1 LSGDGALRRFL
12 EEDYEDGEKTAT
24 ELPESLTEIW
34 KAFRSMAPDWS
45 KLFAEPKVPLDAWSD
60 VLQANRQNVEALARL
75 SESAASS
82 MKKIADSQFALF
94 QSMMAETEKAAG
106 ALRASG
112 E

>member
-75 SESAASS
+75 DEPAA
-82 MKKIADSQFALF
+82 KIADSQFALF